1 MATIIKRNN
10 NWQVK
15 IRRKGFKSVSKSF
28 KTKVLAQRWAREIE
42 NEMDKGVLTFSREAD
57 DTALA
62 DITNRYLQDVVPL
75 KRSYSDYLSR
85 INLLNRAFGNIAILR
100 ISSADLREFRD
111 LRLDYVTGDTA
122 R

>member
-85 INLLNRAFGNIAILR
+85 INLLTRAFGNIAILR